1 MSQEYDT
8 DRLWQGA
15 HEDAPTDDQGRPI
28 HPEKGYPICAQP
40 KTDATAKNGR
50 KREDV
55 PYCLQYA
62 GSGTDRPTEAGGACS
77 KHGGAGGAPEGWA
90 NGNARHLLWSKRMND
105 DDREEF
111 KQLVDVGDGDKV
123 PVDEFRATLGNM
135 IAFEEMRLTRALK
148 KHPSVAQIAIYTCP
162 RCGKKYRREVDPDTV
177 PEVVE
182 CDGTVQ
188 VDAETFVP
196 CDHTGPLDKVAGK
209 EWVDFGDESV
219 ERKQAHIA
227 NLIRIYDQVSGPSE
241 FKVDQ
246 DTTIHGD
253 GDGAIDVNITS
264 VGVDLAE
271 DQTEDDV
278 DDGGDE

>member
-15 HEDAPTDDQGRPI
+15 HEDAPTDEHGRPI
-28 HPEKGYPICAQP
+28 HPEKGYPICGMP
-40 KTDATAKNGR
+40 KTDATANNGR
-50 KREDV
+50 KRDEI
-55 PYCLQYA
+55 PYCLSYA
-62 GSGTDRPTEAGGACS
+62 GSGTDRPTEAGGAC
-77 KHGGAGGAPEGWA
+77 KNHGGAGGAPEGWA

-111 KQLVDVGDGDKV
+111 KKLVDVGDGDKV

-148 KHPSVAQIAIYTCP
+148 KHPDVEQIAIYECP
-162 RCGKKYRREVDPDTV
+162 RCGKNFRREVDPDTEPTV
-177 PEVVE
+177 TE

-209 EWVDFGDESV
+209 GWVDFGDESV

-227 NLIRIYDQVSGPSE
+227 NLIRIYDQVAGPSKVE
-241 FKVDQ
+241 VDQ
-246 DTTIHGD
+246 NTTIE

-264 VGVDLAE
+264 VGVDLSD
-271 DQTEDDV
+271 DQIEDDA
-278 DDGGDE
+278 GDE